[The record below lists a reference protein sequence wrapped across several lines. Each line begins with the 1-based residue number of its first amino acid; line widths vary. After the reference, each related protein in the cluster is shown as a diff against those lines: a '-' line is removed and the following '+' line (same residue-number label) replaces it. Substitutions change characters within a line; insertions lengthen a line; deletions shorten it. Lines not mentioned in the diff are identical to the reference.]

1 MYKTGKGLIAP
12 SFRHFSLPLREDAKF
27 RLHSYRYSPRS
38 YYTNKQKLGN
48 QEETKGRISCELNL
62 A

>member
-27 RLHSYRYSPRS
+27 RLHSDIHHVRIIRI
-38 YYTNKQKLGN
+38 NKNLGIKRKR
-48 QEETKGRISCELNL
+48 KGESRVN
-62 A
+62 